1 MAKKAWR
8 VQPGL
13 CGKFSAFPVLLF
25 VFRGNRA
32 AALAF
37 AGILPGATV
46 IAGLTAAL
54 AFAGVLAFAIVLRS
68 LRFLLI
74 GFCVVVLSFQCGAG
88 RESSNHG
95 AECESK
101 FSTVHVFSLL
111 EGF

>member
-8 VQPGL
+8 VKPGL
-13 CGKFSAFPVLLF
+13 RGKLSEIPVLLF
-25 VFRGNRA
+25 VFRGNSA

-37 AGILPGATV
+37 AGILSRATV

-54 AFAGVLAFAIVLRS
+54 PFAGVLAFAVVFGGLG
-68 LRFLLI
+68 LLG
-74 GFCVVVLSFQCGAG
+74 GFGCVVLSFQCGAR

-101 FSTVHVFSLL
+101 FSTIHVFSLL